1 MFVVGV
7 NVFVKEEKVDAF
19 VETVLENARQTRKEP
34 GNARFDV
41 MQCRDDP
48 TRFMLY
54 EVYDS
59 EEGFKAHQQ
68 TEHYLKWRETVA
80 DWMARPREGIKFDS
94 LFPAADGW

>member
-7 NVFVKEEKVDAF
+7 SVFVKEERVDAF
-19 VETVLENARQTRKEP
+19 TRAVLENARQTRKEP
-34 GNARFDV
+34 GNVRFDV
-41 MQCRDDP
+41 LQCRDDP

-59 EEGFKAHQQ
+59 EEGFKVHQQ

-80 DWMARPREGIKFDS
+80 DWMARPREGIKFNS

>member
-19 VETVLENARQTRKEP
+19 VEAILENARQTRQEP
-34 GNARFDV
+34 GNVRFDV
-41 MQCRDDP
+41 LQCRDDP
-48 TRFMLY
+48 ARFMLY

-68 TEHYLKWRETVA
+68 TEHYMKWRETVA
-80 DWMARPREGIKFDS
+80 DWMARPREGVKFDS